1 MPSGIAGL
9 LSALRGGVPA
19 PRRSHRLA
27 CLAASAGTGACP
39 AYALVGY
46 DDAVSGATPPRRLTR
61 YVDHCEP
68 EFAERPRMWTCGCN
82 ITRSRCCAGSSD
94 SQLAPKGRLL
104 LAARSRLLSR
114 PLRCRIGSSA
124 NAAVVASRLAS
135 YAIGQL
141 FLVSAVAKVVTD
153 WRRPSRFE
161 STRPRPQRRLARWA
175 LQPATSPVWTVTR
188 FIRCGLCPVGESMP
202 SHRAAICSA
211 G

>member
-1 MPSGIAGL
+1 MSDRQLGERCCGGIA
-9 LSALRGGVPA
+9 P
-19 PRRSHRLA
+19 
-27 CLAASAGTGACP
+27 C
-39 AYALVGY
+39 
-46 DDAVSGATPPRRLTR
+46 AVR
-61 YVDHCEP
+61 E
-68 EFAERPRMWTCGCN
+68 
-82 ITRSRCCAGSSD
+82 
-94 SQLAPKGRLL
+94 
-104 LAARSRLLSR
+104 
-114 PLRCRIGSSA
+114 
-124 NAAVVASRLAS
+124 
-135 YAIGQL
+135 AIVGQL